1 MFASLAAIAV
11 GIGIGFAAVGAW
23 LVLPF
28 AGVEA
33 LALGIAF
40 VATARRAGGYQQ
52 ADYERN
58 ER

>member
-1 MFASLAAIAV
+1 MFASLAAVAV

-40 VATARRAGGYQQ
+40 VAIARRM

>member
-1 MFASLAAIAV
+1 MFASLAAVAI

-40 VATARRAGGYQQ
+40 VATARRAGDYQQ
-52 ADYERN
+52 AYYEGN